1 MSKIF
6 LSLLSLVMITVMA
19 GCSKPAPSAGGEG
32 GVSSSRERAD
42 LEDKAAPAAEA
53 PAAEA
58 PAAPAEAPA
67 APAEA
72 APAAPAEGAAPA
84 AAPAPSASAA
94 PLSGTTWA

>member
-1 MSKIF
+1 MSKIL
-6 LSLLSLVMITVMA
+6 LSLLSLVMITIMA

-72 APAAPAEGAAPA
+72 APAEGAAPA